1 MRRRAL
7 RLWRRSHS
15 VADFHLK
22 YADGNGTVHNQVT
35 QGASAQEIRERFTRQ
50 GFLVYS
56 VKPKVP
62 GINLSGEI
70 SLPGRRKKINLEK
83 FLIFNQ
89 QFVTLIRAGLPIL
102 KALELLTDRLTDA
115 KLRPFINAV
124 REDVR
129 KGELL
134 SEAFRK
140 QGIFPKIYVTTVM
153 AGEKSGSLV
162 EVLERFITYQKLALA
177 VRKKVLV
184 SLMYPSVLIVLV
196 VLLMVFLVTYVVPS
210 FATLYSS
217 MSAQLPTITL
227 YLIAI
232 GTTARAY
239 VLAYAVALG
248 GAGALFWFWSRSEAA
263 QEKID
268 RVKVK
273 VPLFGDIW
281 IKYQVAQFSRVLA
294 TLLTGGI
301 PLIQGLETAADS
313 LGTPLLRK
321 TLDKA
326 GQNVKEGQTLSSS
339 LAKTGIFP
347 RLSVD
352 MIEVGES
359 TGALP
364 AMLTSVAEFYED
376 DVNTKMTAVL
386 SLIEPAIMI
395 FMGMF
400 VAFVLIALYLPIFS
414 LADTIR

>member
-1 MRRRAL
+1 MSEFVL
-7 RLWRRSHS
+7 R
-15 VADFHLK
+15 
-22 YADGNGTVHNQVT
+22 YADTAGEVHSQT
-35 QGASAQEIRERFTRQ
+35 AQGASEQEIRERYTRQ

-56 VKPKVP
+56 VKPKSS
-62 GINLSGEI
+62 GISLSGEI
-70 SLPGRRKKINLEK
+70 RIPGRKRLNLEK

-102 KALELLTDRLTDA
+102 KSLDLLAERLTDP
-115 KLRPFINAV
+115 KLTPYVNSV

-129 KGELL
+129 RGTLL
-134 SEAFRK
+134 SEAFRM
-140 QGIFPKIYVTTVM
+140 QGIFPKIYVTSIM

-162 EVLERFITYQKLALA
+162 EVLERYITYQKLSIS

-184 SLMYPSVLIVLV
+184 SLMYPSVLIILV
-196 VLLMVFLVTYVVPS
+196 ILLMVFLVTYVVPS

-232 GTTARAY
+232 GTTARNY
-239 VLAYAVALG
+239 VLLVA
-248 GAGALFWFWSRSEAA
+248 AALFGLIGLFVWWSRGEAA
-263 QEKID
+263 REKID

-273 VPLFGDIW
+273 TPLFGDIW
-281 IKYQVAQFSRVLA
+281 VKYQVAQFSRVLS

-301 PLIQGLETAADS
+301 PLVQGLETAGDS
-313 LGTPLLRK
+313 LGTPLLGK
-321 TLDKA
+321 MLEKA
-326 GQNVKEGQTLSSS
+326 GKMVREGQPLSSS
-339 LAKTGIFP
+339 LAQTGIFP
-347 RLSVD
+347 ELSVD

-376 DVNTKMTAVL
+376 DVNTKMTAAL

>member
-1 MRRRAL
+1 
-7 RLWRRSHS
+7 
-15 VADFHLK
+15 
-22 YADGNGTVHNQVT
+22 
-35 QGASAQEIRERFTRQ
+35 
-50 GFLVYS
+50 
-56 VKPKVP
+56 
-62 GINLSGEI
+62 
-70 SLPGRRKKINLEK
+70 
-83 FLIFNQ
+83 
-89 QFVTLIRAGLPIL
+89 
-102 KALELLTDRLTDA
+102 
-115 KLRPFINAV
+115 
-124 REDVR
+124 
-129 KGELL
+129 
-134 SEAFRK
+134 
-140 QGIFPKIYVTTVM
+140 M

-162 EVLERFITYQKLALA
+162 EVLERFIVYQKLALG
-177 VRKKVLV
+177 VRKKVMV

-196 VLLMVFLVTYVVPS
+196 ILLMVFLVTYVVPS

-232 GTTARAY
+232 GTTARTY
-239 VLAYAVALG
+239 VLLYA
-248 GAGALFWFWSRSEAA
+248 AGIAGLAVLFVWWKRKEAA

-268 RVKVK
+268 RLKLK
-273 VPLFGDIW
+273 VPIFGDIW
-281 IKYQVAQFSRVLA
+281 IKYQVAQFARVLS

-301 PLIQGLETAADS
+301 PLMQGLDTAADS

-321 TLDKA
+321 TLEKA
-326 GQNVKEGQTLSSS
+326 GRMVREGQTLASS
-339 LAKTGIFP
+339 LASTGIFP
-347 RLSVD
+347 ELAVD
-352 MIEVGES
+352 MVEVGES

>member
-1 MRRRAL
+1 MSEFVL
-7 RLWRRSHS
+7 R
-15 VADFHLK
+15 
-22 YADGNGTVHNQVT
+22 YADTAGEVHNQT
-35 QGASAQEIRERFTRQ
+35 AQGASEQEIRERYTRQ

-56 VKPKVP
+56 IKPKSG
-62 GINLSGEI
+62 GISLSGEI
-70 SLPGRRKKINLEK
+70 RIPGRKRLNLEK

-102 KALELLTDRLTDA
+102 KSLDLLAERLTDP
-115 KLRPFINAV
+115 KLTPYINSV

-129 KGELL
+129 RGTLL
-134 SEAFRK
+134 SEAFRM
-140 QGIFPKIYVTTVM
+140 QGIFPKIYVTSIM

-162 EVLERFITYQKLALA
+162 EVLERYIAYQKLSIS

-184 SLMYPSVLIVLV
+184 SLMYPTVLILLV
-196 VLLMVFLVTYVVPS
+196 ILLMVFLVTYVVPS

-217 MSAQLPTITL
+217 MSAQLPTVTL

-232 GTTARAY
+232 GTTARSY
-239 VLAYAVALG
+239 VVLVAG
-248 GAGALFWFWSRSEAA
+248 GVFGLIGLFTWWSRGEAA
-263 QEKID
+263 REKID

-273 VPLFGDIW
+273 TPLFGDIW
-281 IKYQVAQFSRVLA
+281 VKYQVAQFSRVLS

-301 PLIQGLETAADS
+301 PLVQGLETAGDS
-313 LGTPLLRK
+313 LGTPLLGK
-321 TLDKA
+321 MLEKA
-326 GQNVKEGQTLSSS
+326 GKMVREGQPLSSS
-339 LAKTGIFP
+339 LAQTGIFP
-347 RLSVD
+347 ELSVD

-376 DVNTKMTAVL
+376 DVNTKMTAAL